1 MKEKYLMDVLD
12 VSWRR
17 FKSLSPL
24 SFLLYYV
31 RLVDL
36 EGNKGNSDS
45 SSSSSSS
52 STISNEDDGVQS
64 QQQQH
69 SAAGSKD
76 DRNSWTTAT
85 VQSTFSVETSV
96 AAAVSAD
103 SYSMISTTSETD
115 AESSNVRSSSSQ
127 TEQQQLPIDSFLTP
141 ASSSICSQ
149 QDYEILKASLF
160 FCVRTTAAAATN
172 KGKFDSSLSHSISSE
187 VL

>member
-1 MKEKYLMDVLD
+1 MDVLN

-24 SFLLYYV
+24 PLLLYYV

-36 EGNKGNSDS
+36 FGNKGNSD
-45 SSSSSSS
+45 SSS

-69 SAAGSKD
+69 SAAGKD

-115 AESSNVRSSSSQ
+115 AESANVRSSSSQ

-160 FCVRTTAAAATN
+160 LCTYN
-172 KGKFDSSLSHSISSE
+172 SSSNE
-187 VL
+187 

>member
-1 MKEKYLMDVLD
+1 MFWTLAGDDSNLFH
-12 VSWRR
+12 R
-17 FKSLSPL
+17 FH
-24 SFLLYYV
+24 FLLYYV

-36 EGNKGNSDS
+36 EGNKGNSD
-45 SSSSSSS
+45 SSSSSS

-69 SAAGSKD
+69 SAAGKD

-115 AESSNVRSSSSQ
+115 AESSDVRSSSSQ

-160 FCVRTTAAAATN
+160 LCTYN
-172 KGKFDSSLSHSISSE
+172 SSSSNE
-187 VL
+187 

>member
-1 MKEKYLMDVLD
+1 MDVLD

-45 SSSSSSS
+45 SSSSS
-52 STISNEDDGVQS
+52 TISNEDDRVQS

-85 VQSTFSVETSV
+85 VQSTFSAVETSV

-160 FCVRTTAAAATN
+160 FCVYN
-172 KGKFDSSLSHSISSE
+172 SSSNE
-187 VL
+187 